1 MTKGMLPAVLEDY
14 RGQIEAVKAGGLALA
29 EQMTPQQRLERLTVE
44 QCLERGAEK
53 HQGAM

>member
-1 MTKGMLPAVLEDY
+1 MLPAVLEDY

-29 EQMTPQQRLERLTVE
+29 EQVTPQQKLERLTVE